1 MFYYYYEYIANSGCY
16 FKPMKESY
24 SLLTDFN
31 QIRPLLLF
39 LAVPKLCRKL
49 GKGDRERSSSV
60 GESYCLLLGQYCYIF
75 RSMVIDLRF
84 PWYFRCSEKLCFNT
98 HARAPLQIWKLHW
111 LLLADK
117 KKWEENGQK
126 KVVTCKTFF

>member
-84 PWYFRCSEKLCFNT
+84 PWYFRCSEKLCFMTHT
-98 HARAPLQIWKLHW
+98 HARPCKYENCTDYYWPTKKNEKKMA
-111 LLLADK
+111 K
-117 KKWEENGQK
+117 KKL
-126 KVVTCKTFF
+126 